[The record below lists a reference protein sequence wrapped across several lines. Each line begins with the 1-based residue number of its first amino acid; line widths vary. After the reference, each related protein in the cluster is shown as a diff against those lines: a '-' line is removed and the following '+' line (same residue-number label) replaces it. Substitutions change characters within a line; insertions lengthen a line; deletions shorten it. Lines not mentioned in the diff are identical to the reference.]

1 MAKTIELLLE
11 QSYAKP
17 QKSKALFY
25 LHGCIKPWYTPMQN
39 SIPGLLLGYQSG
51 LEFGDIVAA
60 GMNLA
65 SRGHFLWFSGRPL
78 EGVELEQLASHSIYA
93 ELKQKVVLSGLVACK
108 KMRGS
113 HGLSTKL
120 IINDEEIDFDDLKT
134 IQLAN
139 KLGGM
144 SSHACVVTT
153 ELEVLVIYQDFDTAR
168 SILMNTG
175 DLRPHLRGLFQDTRY
190 TFLVALICIKSAQKE
205 SSWLARRRLKSRGLK
220 ATKIIRKWVS
230 LGNVNLVHL
239 LHLLEAELAVLN
251 GDQNATEDSFKAAQS
266 TASRHGFLQYKA
278 LSHEL
283 ASLYYASKGDT
294 YWEEYNLDRAI
305 EAYSDWQATA
315 KVAELEKKKQMLL
328 KTKSTARSS
337 ANNS

>member
-1 MAKTIELLLE
+1 
-11 QSYAKP
+11 
-17 QKSKALFY
+17 
-25 LHGCIKPWYTPMQN
+25 MQN
-39 SIPGLLLGYQSG
+39 SIPGLLQGYQSG
-51 LEFGDIVAA
+51 LEFGDIVSA
-60 GMNLA
+60 GMCLA

-120 IINDEEIDFDDLKT
+120 AINDEEIDFDDLKK

-153 ELEVLVIYQDFDTAR
+153 ELEVLVIYQEFFTAR
-168 SILMNTG
+168 TILMNTG

-190 TFLVALICIKSAQKE
+190 TFLVALIYFKSAQKE
-205 SSWLARRRLKSRGLK
+205 SSWLAKRRLKSRGLK
-220 ATKIIRKWVS
+220 STKIIRKWVS
-230 LGNVNLVHL
+230 LGNANLIHL

-251 GDQNATEDSFKAAQS
+251 GDHNAVEESFREAQS

-283 ASLYYASKGDT
+283 ASFYYA
-294 YWEEYNLDRAI
+294 
-305 EAYSDWQATA
+305 
-315 KVAELEKKKQMLL
+315 
-328 KTKSTARSS
+328 
-337 ANNS
+337 